1 MAFLKKDEM
10 KTVQTVEIIFAN
22 TKGNFQEIL
31 NKVSVNLVFLNIE
44 DHLDSL
50 GKSLSFFLDIFID
63 FKLQLLLQFYPESTA
78 EHYRKCSFFKRKL
91 KKL

>member
-31 NKVSVNLVFLNIE
+31 KKVSVNLVFLNIA
-44 DHLDSL
+44 DHLDS
-50 GKSLSFFLDIFID
+50 
-63 FKLQLLLQFYPESTA
+63 
-78 EHYRKCSFFKRKL
+78 HR
-91 KKL
+91 